1 MCFCIDIIAV
11 EINNNVEDYRMD
23 VNTIWNGRG
32 HIPSAIVMTNGMMN
46 VDYVNIEFEVKD
58 IEEEEKHNNQNLAEK
73 QN

>member
-1 MCFCIDIIAV
+1 
-11 EINNNVEDYRMD
+11 
-23 VNTIWNGRG
+23 
-32 HIPSAIVMTNGMMN
+32 MN